1 MNSCKG
7 SVTRFYQCV
16 THCSKLQPQ
25 TQHTVSSSLRFNTTP
40 TCAISKAPVHFSPS
54 LGFVPALS
62 LETVPTVVCLTTA
75 LSRPFQQDC
84 RHLPLSAH
92 LSFFQARLSTA
103 SSFCPSLVFSSKIV
117 DSFLFL
123 PISRFSSKIV
133 DSFLFL
139 PISRFFK
146 QDCRQLPLSA
156 HLSFRRI
163 VQSKRVTGKK
173 ILNGFHRICVVGQ
186 YD

>member
-103 SSFCPSLVFSSKIV
+103 SSFCPSLLQAHCAIKTCNRKEDSQWFSQNMRRGAV
-117 DSFLFL
+117 RL
-123 PISRFSSKIV
+123 
-133 DSFLFL
+133 
-139 PISRFFK
+139 K
-146 QDCRQLPLSA
+146 QGERQAEKPQKETDK
-156 HLSFRRI
+156 HM
-163 VQSKRVTGKK
+163 
-173 ILNGFHRICVVGQ
+173 
-186 YD
+186 